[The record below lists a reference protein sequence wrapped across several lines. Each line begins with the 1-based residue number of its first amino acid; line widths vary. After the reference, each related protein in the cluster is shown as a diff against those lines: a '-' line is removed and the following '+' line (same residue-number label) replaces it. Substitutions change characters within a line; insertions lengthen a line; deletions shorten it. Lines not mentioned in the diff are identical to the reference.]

1 MCKSLCCTSQTYTV
15 MYINYISV
23 KQGGKEWKKR
33 NKQKMVFTP
42 SLNID
47 WEPLFLSTLRDF
59 SQILG
64 RLVWFPGWNCDT
76 DGAECLV
83 AADKP
88 VNRVSGSPG
97 KHESAQSWH
106 PWHWGSRG
114 NLTSS
119 RSQHRAS
126 SKPSRCGE
134 AGGRQLACEQGLGR
148 ASQGVPTIPTQ
159 PHSTL
164 PSRAGPTLSV
174 LTTKGGI

>member
-1 MCKSLCCTSQTYTV
+1 MA
-15 MYINYISV
+15 
-23 KQGGKEWKKR
+23 
-33 NKQKMVFTP
+33 FTP

-64 RLVWFPGWNCDT
+64 RLVWFPGWNCNT
-76 DGAECLV
+76 NGAECLV

-97 KHESAQSWH
+97 KHESARPWH
-106 PWHWGSRG
+106 PWHWAPGETWPVAEVNTGR
-114 NLTSS
+114 
-119 RSQHRAS
+119 QAS
-126 SKPSRCGE
+126 CADTGRWG
-134 AGGRQLACEQGLGR
+134 GGRQLAREQGLGR
-148 ASQGVPTIPTQ
+148 ACQGVPTIPTQ

-164 PSRAGPTLSV
+164 PSRVGPALSA

>member
-1 MCKSLCCTSQTYTV
+1 MA
-15 MYINYISV
+15 
-23 KQGGKEWKKR
+23 
-33 NKQKMVFTP
+33 FTP

-64 RLVWFPGWNCDT
+64 RLVWFPGWNCNT

-97 KHESAQSWH
+97 KHESARPWH
-106 PWHWGSRG
+106 PRHWGSRG

-126 SKPSRCGE
+126 SKPCRCGE
-134 AGGRQLACEQGLGR
+134 VGGRQLACEQGSGR
-148 ASQGVPTIPTQ
+148 ACQDVPTIPTQ
-159 PHSTL
+159 SYSTL
-164 PSRAGPTLSV
+164 PSRVGPALSG

>member
-1 MCKSLCCTSQTYTV
+1 MA
-15 MYINYISV
+15 
-23 KQGGKEWKKR
+23 
-33 NKQKMVFTP
+33 FTP

-64 RLVWFPGWNCDT
+64 RLVWFPGWNCNT
-76 DGAECLV
+76 NGAECLV

-97 KHESAQSWH
+97 KHESARPWH
-106 PWHWGSRG
+106 PWHWAPGETWPVAEVNTGRQASRADTG
-114 NLTSS
+114 
-119 RSQHRAS
+119 RW
-126 SKPSRCGE
+126 G
-134 AGGRQLACEQGLGR
+134 GGRQLAREQGLGR
-148 ASQGVPTIPTQ
+148 ACQGVPTIPTQ

-164 PSRAGPTLSV
+164 PSRVGPALSA